1 MSATATQQKY
11 PALADIVREETE
23 GGRQIV
29 RFYMR
34 VADGTLDDFQDR
46 HRMTAAR
53 RLDKIAPGLV
63 DEYLRKYAGSTRRGR
78 ALSSTVKRAQAG
90 GGDHTPRPISVFQ
103 RRLASVARNETGDG
117 EAIVHF
123 ISDVMYGTITGFKP
137 YHRLEAATELA
148 GYILHDES
156 YTPTPTP
163 WFPNKT
169 AVPAEA
175 GTHPHNEAVSAE
187 SEPVHAEP
195 VEAPTSD
202 EPDATSTE
210 TDSETAVPTT
220 EIVVPAK
227 AGTHPKPVTTE
238 TDNETVVPAEAGTHP
253 HPTSTETD
261 NETVV
266 PAKSLPPAKAGAGT
280 HPQTVSD
287 DPNNEI
293 VVPAE
298 AGTHPHNEAV
308 STDPESVSTDT
319 DTVSTDTVH
328 AEPVEA
334 PTNPES
340 PQLPTNNQKL
350 TTNNPPHLA
359 PELARYIARAENG
372 ADLRMRHWQQAYDAL
387 VERSQNEDVTELYQ
401 WLTGQIPGPDN
412 RFIWGDDAIPPEVIF
427 RPEID
432 YASMDPADLI
442 DPKTG
447 YTPMLD
453 HLHPS
458 TPWMLRCS
466 QDCDVPQH
474 NHAPR
479 RTEPII
485 DARRIEQRLR
495 DRQYEP
501 DPPSYPGLAFNP
513 RGRSPPA

>member
-1 MSATATQQKY
+1 MSASATQQKY

-29 RFYMR
+29 RFYMH

-78 ALSSTVKRAQAG
+78 ALSSTVKRAQAEG
-90 GGDHTPRPISVFQ
+90 HDHAPRPISVFQ
-103 RRLASVARNETGDG
+103 RRLATVARKETGDG
-117 EAIVHF
+117 KAIVDF
-123 ISDVMYGTITGFKP
+123 IADVMYGTITGFKP

-156 YTPTPTP
+156 YISTPTP
-163 WFPNKT
+163 WFPNPKPT
-169 AVPAEA
+169 KPENEIVVPAEA
-175 GTHPHNEAVSAE
+175 GTHPQPVTTEPESA
-187 SEPVHAEP
+187 HAEP
-195 VEAPTSD
+195 VEAPAESETVSD
-202 EPDATSTE
+202 E
-210 TDSETAVPTT
+210 SETVSAETESVSTDNDNKTVVPAT

-227 AGTHPKPVTTE
+227 AGTHPDPTE
-238 TDNETVVPAEAGTHP
+238 APAETV
-253 HPTSTETD
+253 TD
-261 NETVV
+261 EPDNKIVV
-266 PAKSLPPAKAGAGT
+266 PAK
-280 HPQTVSD
+280 
-287 DPNNEI
+287 
-293 VVPAE
+293 
-298 AGTHPHNEAV
+298 AGTHPHNE
-308 STDPESVSTDT
+308 TVSTDT
-319 DTVSTDTVH
+319 DPVSTDTDPVH

-334 PTNPES
+334 P
-340 PQLPTNNQKL
+340 QLPTNNQQL

-372 ADLRMRHWQQAYDAL
+372 TDLRMRHWQQAYDAL
-387 VERSQNEDVTELYQ
+387 VERSQNEDVTELHQ
-401 WLTGQIPGPDN
+401 WLTGQVPGPDN
-412 RFIWGDDAIPPEVIF
+412 RFIWEDDAIRPEVIF

-453 HLHPS
+453 HRHPS

-466 QDCDVPQH
+466 EDCDVPKH

-479 RTEPII
+479 RINTEPTI
-485 DARRIEQRLR
+485 AERRIAQRLK
-495 DRQYEP
+495 DRKLQDRWHKP
-501 DPPSYPGLAFNP
+501 APTSPSHSGQAFNP
-513 RGRSPPA
+513 HGRSPPG

>member
-1 MSATATQQKY
+1 MSASATQQKY

-78 ALSSTVKRAQAG
+78 ALQSAVKRAQAG

-103 RRLASVARNETGDG
+103 RRLATVARNETGDG

-163 WFPNKT
+163 WFPNSK
-169 AVPAEA
+169 PKS
-175 GTHPHNEAVSAE
+175 VSAE

-227 AGTHPKPVTTE
+227 AGTHP
-238 TDNETVVPAEAGTHP
+238 
-253 HPTSTETD
+253 
-261 NETVV
+261 
-266 PAKSLPPAKAGAGT
+266 
-280 HPQTVSD
+280 QTVSD
-287 DPNNEI
+287 DPNNET

-319 DTVSTDTVH
+319 DTVSTETVH
-328 AEPVEA
+328 TETVEA

-359 PELARYIARAENG
+359 PELARYIARAKNG
-372 ADLRMRHWQQAYDAL
+372 ADLRMRHWHQAYDAL
-387 VERSQNEDVTELYQ
+387 VARSPNEDVTELHQ
-401 WLTGQIPGPDN
+401 WLTGQVPGPDN
-412 RFIWGDDAIPPEVIF
+412 RFIWEDDAIRPEVIF

-513 RGRSPPA
+513 RGRSPPT

>member
-1 MSATATQQKY
+1 MSASATQQKY

-34 VADGTLDDFQDR
+34 VADGTLNDFQDR

-78 ALSSTVKRAQAG
+78 ALHSTVKRAQAEG
-90 GGDHTPRPISVFQ
+90 HDHTPRPISVFQ
-103 RRLASVARNETGDG
+103 RRLATVARDETGDG
-117 EAIVHF
+117 KAIVDF

-156 YTPTPTP
+156 YISTPTP
-163 WFPNKT
+163 WFPNSKT
-169 AVPAEA
+169 NSKP
-175 GTHPHNEAVSAE
+175 
-187 SEPVHAEP
+187 
-195 VEAPTSD
+195 
-202 EPDATSTE
+202 
-210 TDSETAVPTT
+210 AVPTT

-227 AGTHPKPVTTE
+227 AGTHPKPVSTE
-238 TDNETVVPAEAGTHP
+238 PDNETAVPAT
-253 HPTSTETD
+253 
-261 NETVV
+261 
-266 PAKSLPPAKAGAGT
+266 
-280 HPQTVSD
+280 
-287 DPNNEI
+287 EI

-298 AGTHPHNEAV
+298 AGTHPETVHDEPTKTVRPEPVEGQCSPRTPSPEPAEAPRAEHEAV
-308 STDPESVSTDT
+308 HAEPESVHTEPAEAPTNPESA
-319 DTVSTDTVH
+319 H

-334 PTNPES
+334 P
-340 PQLPTNNQKL
+340 QLPTNNQQL
-350 TTNNPPHLA
+350 PTNNPPHLA
-359 PELARYIARAENG
+359 PELARYIARAKNG
-372 ADLRMRHWQQAYDAL
+372 TDLRMRHWQQAYDAL
-387 VERSQNEDVTELYQ
+387 VARSQNEDVTDLHQ
-401 WLTGQIPGPDN
+401 WLTGQVPGPDN
-412 RFIWGDDAIPPEVIF
+412 RFIWEDDAIRPEVIF

-453 HLHPS
+453 HRHPS

-466 QDCDVPQH
+466 EDCDVPKH

-479 RTEPII
+479 RIAPII
-485 DARRIEQRLR
+485 DARRIAQRLR
-495 DRQYEP
+495 DRQHEP
-501 DPPSYPGLAFNP
+501 APPSYPGLAFNP

>member
-1 MSATATQQKY
+1 MSASATQQKY

-78 ALSSTVKRAQAG
+78 ALSSTVKRAQAEG
-90 GGDHTPRPISVFQ
+90 RDHAPRPISVFQ
-103 RRLASVARNETGDG
+103 RRLATVARDETGDG
-117 EAIVHF
+117 KAIVDF

-156 YTPTPTP
+156 YISTPTP
-163 WFPNKT
+163 WFPNPTK
-169 AVPAEA
+169 P
-175 GTHPHNEAVSAE
+175 
-187 SEPVHAEP
+187 EP
-195 VEAPTSD
+195 VEAPANPK
-202 EPDATSTE
+202 PDNKTV
-210 TDSETAVPTT
+210 VPAT

-227 AGTHPKPVTTE
+227 SLPPVKAGAGTHPQPTE
-238 TDNETVVPAEAGTHP
+238 APAETV
-253 HPTSTETD
+253 TD
-261 NETVV
+261 EPNNKIVV

-280 HPQTVSD
+280 HP
-287 DPNNEI
+287 
-293 VVPAE
+293 
-298 AGTHPHNEAV
+298 HNETV
-308 STDPESVSTDT
+308 STDPESATTDTDPVSTDPI
-319 DTVSTDTVH
+319 H

-334 PTNPES
+334 P
-340 PQLPTNNQKL
+340 QLP
-350 TTNNPPHLA
+350 TNNPPHLA

-372 ADLRMRHWQQAYDAL
+372 TDLRMQHWQQAYDAL
-387 VERSQNEDVTELYQ
+387 VQRSQNEDVTELHQ
-401 WLTGQIPGPDN
+401 WLTGQVPGPDN
-412 RFIWGDDAIPPEVIF
+412 RFIWEDDAIRPEVIF

-453 HLHPS
+453 HRHPS

-466 QDCDVPQH
+466 EDCDVPKH

-479 RTEPII
+479 RIAPII
-485 DARRIEQRLR
+485 DARRIAQRLR

>member
-1 MSATATQQKY
+1 MSASATQQKY

-78 ALSSTVKRAQAG
+78 ALSSTVKRAQAEG
-90 GGDHTPRPISVFQ
+90 HDHAPRPISVFQ
-103 RRLASVARNETGDG
+103 RRLASVARDETGDG
-117 EAIVHF
+117 KAIVDF

-156 YTPTPTP
+156 YISTPTP
-163 WFPNKT
+163 WFPN
-169 AVPAEA
+169 
-175 GTHPHNEAVSAE
+175 
-187 SEPVHAEP
+187 
-195 VEAPTSD
+195 
-202 EPDATSTE
+202 
-210 TDSETAVPTT
+210 
-220 EIVVPAK
+220 
-227 AGTHPKPVTTE
+227 PKP
-238 TDNETVVPAEAGTHP
+238 DNKTVVPA
-253 HPTSTETD
+253 TEI
-261 NETVV
+261 VV

-280 HPQTVSD
+280 QPQPESAHAEPVEAPAESETVRTESEPVTD
-287 DPNNEI
+287 ETDPVSTDNDNKTVVPATEI
-293 VVPAE
+293 VVPAK
-298 AGTHPHNEAV
+298 AGTHPHNETV
-308 STDPESVSTDT
+308 STDPESATTDTDPVSTDP
-319 DTVSTDTVH
+319 VH

-334 PTNPES
+334 P
-340 PQLPTNNQKL
+340 QLP
-350 TTNNPPHLA
+350 TNNPPHLA
-359 PELARYIARAENG
+359 PELARYIARAQNG
-372 ADLRMRHWQQAYDAL
+372 TDLRMQHWQEAYDAL
-387 VERSQNEDVTELYQ
+387 VARSQNEDVTELHQ
-401 WLTGQIPGPDN
+401 WLTGQVPGPDN
-412 RFIWGDDAIPPEVIF
+412 RFIWEDDAIRPEVIF

-453 HLHPS
+453 HRHPS

-466 QDCDVPQH
+466 EDCDVPKH

-479 RTEPII
+479 RIAPII
-485 DARRIEQRLR
+485 DARRIAQRLR

>member
-1 MSATATQQKY
+1 MSASATQQKY
-11 PALADIVREETE
+11 PALADIVRQETE

-78 ALSSTVKRAQAG
+78 AVSSTVKRAQAEG
-90 GGDHTPRPISVFQ
+90 RDHTPRPISVFQ
-103 RRLASVARNETGDG
+103 RRLATVTRDETGDG
-117 EAIVHF
+117 KAIVDF
-123 ISDVMYGTITGFKP
+123 IADVMYGTITGFKP

-156 YTPTPTP
+156 YISTPTP
-163 WFPNKT
+163 WFPNPKT
-169 AVPAEA
+169 NSKPAVP
-175 GTHPHNEAVSAE
+175 TT
-187 SEPVHAEP
+187 EPV
-195 VEAPTSD
+195 
-202 EPDATSTE
+202 
-210 TDSETAVPTT
+210 VPTT

-227 AGTHPKPVTTE
+227 AGTHPDPASTE
-238 TDNETVVPAEAGTHP
+238 SEPISAETV
-253 HPTSTETD
+253 TD
-261 NETVV
+261 E
-266 PAKSLPPAKAGAGT
+266 P
-280 HPQTVSD
+280 D
-287 DPNNEI
+287 NEI
-293 VVPAE
+293 VVPAK
-298 AGTHPHNEAV
+298 AGTHPKPV
-308 STDPESVSTDT
+308 STESEPVSTEPDPVHADPEPAHTEPEP
-319 DTVSTDTVH
+319 VH
-328 AEPVEA
+328 AEPESVRPEPVEGA
-334 PTNPES
+334 VLRRSSTPETVES

-350 TTNNPPHLA
+350 TTNNPPLA

-372 ADLRMRHWQQAYDAL
+372 TDLRMQHWQQAYDAL
-387 VERSQNEDVTELYQ
+387 VERSQNEDVTELHQ
-401 WLTGQIPGPDN
+401 WLTGQVPGPDN
-412 RFIWGDDAIPPEVIF
+412 RFIWDDNAIPPEVIF

-442 DPKTG
+442 DPTTG
-447 YTPMLD
+447 YTPELD
-453 HLHPS
+453 HRHPS

-479 RTEPII
+479 RIAPII
-485 DARRIEQRLR
+485 DARRIAQRLR

-501 DPPSYPGLAFNP
+501 DPPSYPGFAFNP

>member
-1 MSATATQQKY
+1 MSASATQQKY

-23 GGRQIV
+23 GGRHIV

-90 GGDHTPRPISVFQ
+90 GHDHAPRPISVFQ
-103 RRLASVARNETGDG
+103 RRLATVARDETGDG
-117 EAIVHF
+117 KAIVDF

-156 YTPTPTP
+156 YISTPTP
-163 WFPNKT
+163 WFPNS
-169 AVPAEA
+169 
-175 GTHPHNEAVSAE
+175 NSNN
-187 SEPVHAEP
+187 
-195 VEAPTSD
+195 
-202 EPDATSTE
+202 
-210 TDSETAVPTT
+210 ETAVPTT

-227 AGTHPKPVTTE
+227 AGTHPQT
-238 TDNETVVPAEAGTHP
+238 A
-253 HPTSTETD
+253 STETD
-261 NETVV
+261 N
-266 PAKSLPPAKAGAGT
+266 K
-280 HPQTVSD
+280 
-287 DPNNEI
+287 I

-298 AGTHPHNEAV
+298 AGTHPETATTETVHAEPDSV
-308 STDPESVSTDT
+308 TTEPESA
-319 DTVSTDTVH
+319 H

-334 PTNPES
+334 P
-340 PQLPTNNQKL
+340 QLP
-350 TTNNPPHLA
+350 TNNPPHLA
-359 PELARYIARAENG
+359 PELARYIARAKNG
-372 ADLRMRHWQQAYDAL
+372 TDLRMRHWQQAYDAL
-387 VERSQNEDVTELYQ
+387 VARSQNEDVTELHQ
-401 WLTGQIPGPDN
+401 WLTGQVPGPDN
-412 RFIWGDDAIPPEVIF
+412 RFIWEDDAIPPEVIF

-453 HLHPS
+453 HRHPS

-466 QDCDVPQH
+466 EDCDVPKH

-479 RTEPII
+479 RIAPII
-485 DARRIEQRLR
+485 DARRIAQRLR

>member
-1 MSATATQQKY
+1 MSATTQQKY
-11 PALADIVREETE
+11 PALADIVREETQ

-29 RFYMR
+29 RFYMH

-78 ALSSTVKRAQAG
+78 ALSSTVKRAQAEG
-90 GGDHTPRPISVFQ
+90 HDHAPRPISVFQ
-103 RRLASVARNETGDG
+103 RRLATVARDETGDG
-117 EAIVHF
+117 KAIVDF

-156 YTPTPTP
+156 YISTPTP
-163 WFPNKT
+163 WFPN
-169 AVPAEA
+169 
-175 GTHPHNEAVSAE
+175 
-187 SEPVHAEP
+187 
-195 VEAPTSD
+195 
-202 EPDATSTE
+202 
-210 TDSETAVPTT
+210 
-220 EIVVPAK
+220 
-227 AGTHPKPVTTE
+227 PKPTKPE
-238 TDNETVVPAEAGTHP
+238 
-253 HPTSTETD
+253 
-261 NETVV
+261 
-266 PAKSLPPAKAGAGT
+266 
-280 HPQTVSD
+280 
-287 DPNNEI
+287 NEI

-298 AGTHPHNEAV
+298 AGTHPQTVTTEPESAHAEPVEAPAESETVSDESEPVSAETVTDEPNNKIVVPAKAGTHPHNETV

-319 DTVSTDTVH
+319 DTVHT
-328 AEPVEA
+328 EPTEA
-334 PTNPES
+334 PTKPAES

-350 TTNNPPHLA
+350 TTNNPPLA

-372 ADLRMRHWQQAYDAL
+372 TDLRMRHWQQAYDAL
-387 VERSQNEDVTELYQ
+387 LARSQNEDVTELHQ
-401 WLTGQIPGPDN
+401 WLTGQVPGPDN
-412 RFIWGDDAIPPEVIF
+412 RFIWEDDAIRPEVIF

-453 HLHPS
+453 HRHPS

-466 QDCDVPQH
+466 EDCDVPKH

-479 RTEPII
+479 RIAPII
-485 DARRIEQRLR
+485 DARRIAQRLR